1 MNLQS
6 HIALVQYVIKYRTV
20 EKIKCAQSR
29 KTTFLCQDV
38 PHESWSRN
46 LNSDT
51 NNIFQLLCVICYL
64 MFKIWPCQ
72 GQILGQN
79 PMLQILKNSYA
90 RPRNMLWSDL
100 RLDLCWSCKNVML
113 AVKQRFAT
121 PHQFYFCADQH
132 YLAQKPFAS
141 NLVVP
146 PTVITANSHSSP
158 ADIELIESR
167 GIPTMF

>member
-1 MNLQS
+1 
-6 HIALVQYVIKYRTV
+6 
-20 EKIKCAQSR
+20 
-29 KTTFLCQDV
+29 
-38 PHESWSRN
+38 
-46 LNSDT
+46 
-51 NNIFQLLCVICYL
+51 

-158 ADIELIESR
+158 ADIALIESR
-167 GIPTMF
+167 GIPTKF